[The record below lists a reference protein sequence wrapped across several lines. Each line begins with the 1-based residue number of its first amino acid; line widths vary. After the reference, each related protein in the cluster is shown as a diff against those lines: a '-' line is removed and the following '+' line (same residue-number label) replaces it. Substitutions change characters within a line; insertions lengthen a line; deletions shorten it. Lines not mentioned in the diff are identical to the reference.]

1 MPFNGQSADIL
12 TQLWPGSTNI
22 VFTQNLKNTGY
33 LINISVSLFFTE
45 MAITVVPD
53 ILHILTGLR
62 CEFNGFHRQPSFQ
75 P

>member
-1 MPFNGQSADIL
+1 MPFNGLYADIF
-12 TQLWPGSTNI
+12 TKFWPGSTDI

-33 LINISVSLFFTE
+33 LINISVSLLFTE
-45 MAITVVPD
+45 MATTVVPD

-62 CEFNGFHRQPSFQ
+62 CEFNAFHRQPSFQ